1 MSLSKRSAE
10 YIRASIGVLLTLPL
24 KFIHNEV
31 GLLKKIQGT
40 LQRNGVSF
48 SVISGFGLYKNRDG
62 NYAVSILLGGSAEL
76 SFIYK
81 DGAFSVVEL
90 AYLDEDEKF
99 STSSIGLAIEE
110 GLSSKEV
117 GIPLSILLKDTSE
130 LFQGVEDLTEK
141 YNYIVFV
148 HEDGLDSLLIYE
160 GSNNFLYPLDTKND
174 FFKLRN
180 IADTVLNYNTNK
192 NFTSSFESLN
202 VNSFQNKTFIN

>member
-31 GLLKKIQGT
+31 GLLKKIQST
-40 LQRNGVSF
+40 FQRHGVSS

-62 NYAVSILLGGSAEL
+62 NYAVSIILGGSAEL

-90 AYLDEDEKF
+90 AYLNEDEKL

-117 GIPLSILLKDTSE
+117 GIPLSSFIGDTSE
-130 LFQGVEDLTEK
+130 LLQEVEVLTSK
-141 YNYIVFV
+141 YDYIVFV
-148 HEDGLDSLLIYE
+148 HEEGLDSFLIYE
-160 GSNNFLYPLDTKND
+160 GSNNFLYNLDTKNG

-180 IADTVLNYNTNK
+180 IVDTVLSSDINQ
-192 NFTSSFESLN
+192 NFTSNIESLGI
-202 VNSFQNKTFIN
+202 NSFQNKTFIN